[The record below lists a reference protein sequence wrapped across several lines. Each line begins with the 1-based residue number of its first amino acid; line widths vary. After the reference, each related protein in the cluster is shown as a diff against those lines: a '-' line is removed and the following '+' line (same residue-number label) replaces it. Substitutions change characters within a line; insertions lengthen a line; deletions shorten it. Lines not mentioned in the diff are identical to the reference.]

1 MRCFGDED
9 PLMAEYHDTEWG
21 VELHG
26 EQALLERIALEG
38 FQSGLSWQ
46 TVLRKR
52 DAFREVFFDFDPEK
66 VAALTSAD
74 VERVLSDKRI
84 IRNRAKIEA
93 TINNAG
99 VVTQLHQ
106 DGKTLDEIIW
116 SFTPDARV
124 EPLPSMAEMP
134 ATSPESV
141 AMAKALKKL
150 GFKFFGPTTAYAMMQ
165 AIGMVNDHVAGC
177 LIWENPQTER

>member
-9 PLMAEYHDTEWG
+9 PLMADYHDTEWG

-26 EQALLERIALEG
+26 EAALLERIALEG

-52 DAFREVFFDFDPEK
+52 DTFREVFFNFDPEK
-66 VAALTSAD
+66 VAEMTSDD
-74 VERVLSDKRI
+74 VERLLTDKRI

-99 VVTQLHQ
+99 AVRQLHQ
-106 DGKTLDEIIW
+106 NGKTLDEVIW
-116 SFTPDARV
+116 AFAPAARIT
-124 EPLPSMAEMP
+124 PLPSMAEMP

-165 AIGMVNDHVAGC
+165 AIGMVNDHVANC
-177 LIWENPQTER
+177 LVWETRPAV